1 MRNCGEEMLNSPSG
15 CSFMTKLNYPNG
27 ILCPFS
33 YQNCHTRQ
41 VSVRAIASKEERG
54 GEKPALSTSS

>member
-1 MRNCGEEMLNSPSG
+1 MLNSPSG